1 MQDRESNAFNDWQ
14 SEVQRFH
21 QMRIVILFAFVILGA
36 NLVVD
41 LLDSNMVNLI
51 EERNQ
56 SIEKLLND

>member
-1 MQDRESNAFNDWQ
+1 
-14 SEVQRFH
+14 
-21 QMRIVILFAFVILGA
+21 MRIVILFAFVILGA